1 MKEHKLTY
9 NFKEDDCMKKFILS
23 TVAMTM
29 LLSNV
34 AFAST
39 RPLNTNSA
47 KIDAASTV
55 EQNTRIDLYTLDPY
69 TLDPYTLDPY
79 ALDTH

>member
-1 MKEHKLTY
+1 
-9 NFKEDDCMKKFILS
+9 MKKFILS
-23 TVAMTM
+23 TVAITM

-47 KIDAASTV
+47 DTNAVSTAK
-55 EQNTRIDLYTLDPY
+55 ENTGIHFYTYDP
-69 TLDPYTLDPY
+69 
-79 ALDTH
+79 H